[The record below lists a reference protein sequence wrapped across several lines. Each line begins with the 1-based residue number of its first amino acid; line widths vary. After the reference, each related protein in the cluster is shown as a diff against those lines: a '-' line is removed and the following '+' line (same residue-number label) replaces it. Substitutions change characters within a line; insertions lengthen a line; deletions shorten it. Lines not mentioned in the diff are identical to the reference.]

1 MRTIAETTKTKY
13 DAQGNKVTSTT
24 SEREG
29 DYDELLIEKD
39 AFDVILGIKSLKALR
54 LLVYL
59 FRYAKP
65 GTGIINLDARSLA
78 EIEHELEIT
87 RQSFMYT
94 LTTLVKAGLLLKV
107 TESLH
112 VYSGYREPGSLHYI
126 FNLDKIMKPYEGVV
140 SDMHLAHESST
151 DPNGKLLSSSLIV
164 SIDD

>member
-54 LLVYL
+54 VLVYL

-78 EIEHELEIT
+78 EIEHALGIT

-94 LTTLVKAGLLLKV
+94 LTTLVKEGLLLKV
-107 TESLH
+107 TEAVH
-112 VYSGYREPGSLHYI
+112 MYSGYVERGTMHYM
-126 FNLDKIMKPYEGVV
+126 FNIDKIMKPYEGKV
-140 SDMHLAHESST
+140 SDMHLERKSAT
-151 DPNGKLLSSSLIV
+151 DTSGKLLRSSLV
-164 SIDD
+164 VRIDD